1 MFSNSVQIMLSA
13 LFHTLVYNSHLT
25 NEEAKAKSSPTLSEH
40 RGPHAALGQLAGWL
54 LLDHTADISTGA
66 G

>member
-13 LFHTLVYNSHLT
+13 LFHTLIYNLL
-25 NEEAKAKSSPTLSEH
+25 NEEAEAKSSTTLSEP